1 MIKYNGKRIIGAEY
15 ANHPAQRMLFNG
27 IEVWR
32 RGTTDIFLD
41 VQPETIW
48 LTQEDNSTAE
58 FNVYSNTTWK
68 IE

>member
-1 MIKYNGKRIIGAEY
+1 MIKYNGKRIIDAEY
-15 ANHPAQRMLFNG
+15 SQRSVLRMLFNG

-58 FNVYSNTTWK
+58 FNVYSNTAWE